1 MDIDDL
7 YRILDE
13 IDQIPK
19 PEISETENLIYDEA
33 DRENENSRAELEAE
47 LSELLAYWNM
57 ESVEQAVSQALFTL

>member
-19 PEISETENLIYDEA
+19 PEISETGNRIYDEA

-57 ESVEQAVSQALFTL
+57 ESVEQAVSSYSRL